1 MINVNQITAQ
11 MARMPDAALQRYAQM
26 NKSDPYIV
34 SLALS
39 EANRRKEIRTGA
51 QINAPQQPKVVDQE
65 LAGMAQPMP
74 ENVGIGQLPAKNLQG
89 MAAGGIVAF
98 DEGGEVPRFNG
109 NQSQFVQD
117 INALGSY
124 LTPFS
129 KERMDRIRAEDAAK
143 AAAEKE
149 SAAKRAAQIEAGR
162 PRSLAA
168 YLSNYFTSPDAKM
181 REAESFLPAAPQAPT
196 EQAVLQATQNVK
208 TPAGSPTAANMNT
221 LDKAPAG
228 AAADVAPPAADKSG
242 LYALNKPAF
251 VPGQGLG
258 LGTSPSTYASE
269 LEAMQPQGEVKSPF
283 ESGIRAVGE
292 KVTDAAKKYA
302 DLRDQQM
309 KDAGLAGIEQEKR
322 LQAREEKLGKAE
334 GDNAG
339 LALLKAGFAMMGG
352 TSQHGLVNIGAGAN
366 VGLEDYVKG
375 RDKLD
380 AARERLDDAFDRLAQ
395 IRRGELMMNQKEKA
409 QNEREIN
416 NTITQTEK
424 DVLAGAQQ
432 AYGWKKEDI
441 RAAYNA
447 YVTDNR
453 TRADI
458 TSRERLGLAEIAG
471 RKEAAAI
478 SAQAPL
484 ELYRALGS
492 AKPDSA
498 LRQGFELS
506 KEADKIPMLYK
517 MYTTNVADPLK
528 GGEFMARYP
537 TFEAYLEGYQVG
549 KGGTGGG
556 FVQPPA
562 NATVLKAPGQR

>member
-1 MINVNQITAQ
+1 
-11 MARMPDAALQRYAQM
+11 
-26 NKSDPYIV
+26 
-34 SLALS
+34 
-39 EANRRKEIRTGA
+39 
-51 QINAPQQPKVVDQE
+51 
-65 LAGMAQPMP
+65 
-74 ENVGIGQLPAKNLQG
+74 LP
-89 MAAGGIVAF
+89 
-98 DEGGEVPRFNG
+98 
-109 NQSQFVQD
+109 
-117 INALGSY
+117 
-124 LTPFS
+124 T
-129 KERMDRIRAEDAAK
+129 
-143 AAAEKE
+143 
-149 SAAKRAAQIEAGR
+149 
-162 PRSLAA
+162 
-168 YLSNYFTSPDAKM
+168 
-181 REAESFLPAAPQAPT
+181 APQAPT

-221 LDKAPAG
+221 LDKAPAV
-228 AAADVAPPAADKSG
+228 ATAEAAPPAADKSG
-242 LYALNKPAF
+242 LYALTKPAF

-409 QNEREIN
+409 QNEREVN

-432 AYGWKKEDI
+432 AYGWKKEDA
-441 RAAYNA
+441 RAAFNA
-447 YVTDNR
+447 YVADRR
-453 TRADI
+453 TGAEL
-458 TSRERLGLAEIAG
+458 TSRERLGLLGLQSQERIAG
-471 RKEAAAI
+471 QRNQLMQDLYGGDSKATAEFGKIQKQVMSDLAKDLTYTNEPNEAKKTAMYNTALQRAI
-478 SAQAPL
+478 QANPFLSARTAG
-484 ELYRALGS
+484 LGF
-492 AKPDSA
+492 
-498 LRQGFELS
+498 Q
-506 KEADKIPMLYK
+506 
-517 MYTTNVADPLK
+517 
-528 GGEFMARYP
+528 
-537 TFEAYLEGYQVG
+537 
-549 KGGTGGG
+549 
-556 FVQPPA
+556 
-562 NATVLKAPGQR
+562 KAPTGPVRDLMAE